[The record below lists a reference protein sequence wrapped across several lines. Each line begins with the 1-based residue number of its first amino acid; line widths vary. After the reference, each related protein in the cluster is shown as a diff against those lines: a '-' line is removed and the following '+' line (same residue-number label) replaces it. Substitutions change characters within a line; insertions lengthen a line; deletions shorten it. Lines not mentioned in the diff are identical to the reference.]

1 MILVAFRIIGVL
13 VELFLVTAIFWFFAN
28 VFRFFFFKGSA
39 GGGMFSLSDKWLSY
53 KKSNKVK
60 ERK

>member
-1 MILVAFRIIGVL
+1 MILLAFRLVGLL
-13 VELFLVTAIFWFFAN
+13 VEIFIVTVIFWFFAN

-39 GGGMFSLSDKWLSY
+39 GGGIFSLSDKWLCS
-53 KKSNKVK
+53 KESNKTK